1 MNLSLDGRGDE
12 GIDIDRSTSLATVRE
27 QFPVPPEYL
36 FGVPTKME
44 DTLRASEFLSLT
56 LLKTTD
62 TYVGTIRSRPLAD
75 HPGMQ
80 AARRENSEL
89 RHRLAEFESQ
99 RDSEV
104 THLYG
109 KMARFEA
116 ERSELTQ
123 QLSAAR
129 SDLGG

>member
-44 DTLRASEFLSLT
+44 DTLRASEFLPLT

-80 AARRENSEL
+80 AARREQTVGSGIGSPSLSHN
-89 RHRLAEFESQ
+89 A
-99 RDSEV
+99 
-104 THLYG
+104 T
-109 KMARFEA
+109 AR
-116 ERSELTQ
+116 
-123 QLSAAR
+123 
-129 SDLGG
+129 